1 MGRAGR
7 GVMQG
12 GRLSASKAVD
22 AVVVA
27 FIAPPPV
34 GAAAQQLRAAQ
45 AHPTPVPAAPPALAC
60 PRQRQRRRQGR

>member
-1 MGRAGR
+1 MGRAGQ

-12 GRLSASKAVD
+12 GRRSASKAFD
-22 AVVVA
+22 AMVA

-45 AHPTPVPAAPPALAC
+45 THPTPVPAAPPALAC
-60 PRQRQRRRQGR
+60 PRQHQRRRQGR